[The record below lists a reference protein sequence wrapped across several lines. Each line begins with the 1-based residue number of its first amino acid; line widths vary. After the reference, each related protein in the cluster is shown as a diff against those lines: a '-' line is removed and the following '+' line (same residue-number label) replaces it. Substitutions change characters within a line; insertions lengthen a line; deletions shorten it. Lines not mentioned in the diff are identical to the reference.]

1 MLDDDGFYVFHAAV
15 AYFDVVLVENSVK
28 FVMLGEVFV
37 YELQEDA
44 TDVGLY
50 ILAVWRVVP
59 DDVALSV
66 SSGRWLVVVVGQ
78 GFVVSAGFQG
88 VFVDR
93 FCFVEFCLVA
103 GYTGYPQVDSVW

>member
-1 MLDDDGFYVFHAAV
+1 MFGNDGFHVVHAAV
-15 AYFDVVLVENSVK
+15 AYFDVILVEDPVK

-37 YELQEDA
+37 YKLQESVA
-44 TDVGLY
+44 DVGLY

-66 SSGRWLVVVVGQ
+66 SFCSSGWFVVVIGQ
-78 GFVVSAGFQG
+78 GFGVSARFQG

-93 FCFVEFCLVA
+93 FGFVEFSLVA
-103 GYTGYPQVDSVW
+103 G